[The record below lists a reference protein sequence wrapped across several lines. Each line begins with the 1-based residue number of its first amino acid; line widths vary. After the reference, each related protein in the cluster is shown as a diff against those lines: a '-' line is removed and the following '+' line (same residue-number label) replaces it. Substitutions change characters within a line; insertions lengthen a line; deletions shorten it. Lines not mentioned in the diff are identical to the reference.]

1 MTTVAINQKQN
12 RTQYTGLDE
21 GAVPVTVYRK
31 ALFTVAHIG
40 EAVEGGFGS
49 SKFHVVKFVD
59 QASGKLFE
67 NSLYEGHMDRLADTL
82 VEGATVELEYAIG
95 SGWIKSIN
103 GKRWN

>member
-1 MTTVAINQKQN
+1 MTTVAINHKQN

-49 SKFHVVKFVD
+49 SKFHEVKFVD
-59 QASGKLFE
+59 QADGRLFT
-67 NSLYEGHMDRLADTL
+67 NSLYEGHMARLAEEF
-82 VEGATVELEYAIG
+82 VEGATVQLEYAVG